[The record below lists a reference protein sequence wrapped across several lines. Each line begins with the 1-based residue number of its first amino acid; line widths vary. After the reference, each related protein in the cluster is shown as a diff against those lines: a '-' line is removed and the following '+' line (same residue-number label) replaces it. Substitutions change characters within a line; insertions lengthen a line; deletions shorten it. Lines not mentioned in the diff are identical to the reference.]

1 LKCEIKNQQNFY
13 KRLKEK
19 KIKNRKIRINK
30 KKKYMKTLRTQI
42 FVWRVKL
49 KRKKIKD
56 QIEKKITQNK
66 LGVKGKILKKNF
78 YKKVK

>member
-56 QIEKKITQNK
+56 QIEKKNNTK
-66 LGVKGKILKKNF
+66 
-78 YKKVK
+78 

>member
-66 LGVKGKILKKNF
+66 LGVKGKILKKLL
-78 YKKVK
+78 

>member
-1 LKCEIKNQQNFY
+1 
-13 KRLKEK
+13 
-19 KIKNRKIRINK
+19 
-30 KKKYMKTLRTQI
+30 MKTLRTQI

-66 LGVKGKILKKNF
+66 LGVKGKIFLKKLL
-78 YKKVK
+78 

>member
-66 LGVKGKILKKNF
+66 LGVKGKI
-78 YKKVK
+78 